1 MGLIFWS
8 EIINNSPLEVL
19 RGLLREVCGTAILYL
34 VVEYISNWE
43 SHEVQY
49 FEARIQL
56 YTFNLCMML
65 TTYVADSS
73 TPVSLYQAF

>member
-1 MGLIFWS
+1 MDLGLICWS

-19 RGLLREVCGTAILYL
+19 RGPLREVCGTAILYL
-34 VVEYISNWE
+34 VVEYISHWE

-56 YTFNLCMML
+56 YTFN
-65 TTYVADSS
+65 
-73 TPVSLYQAF
+73 